1 MTVLRTLRRLI
12 KNRSGVAMTEFALG
26 MPFLLTAGLWGLETA
41 NYAIVNM
48 KIGQLTVHVADNAS
62 RIGDTSMLDSR
73 RIFEEDMN
81 DLLLGANIQGGPQ
94 LDLYQHGRVIVSS
107 LEIFDSGKHKSNA
120 KADGTQF
127 VHWQR
132 CKGEKVKV
140 SEYASVN
147 QDLPNGIGEPDNEVD
162 AEEDSPVMFV
172 EIYYDYQ
179 PLVSSRFIPSN
190 TIKSTAAF
198 LVRDNRDLEA
208 IFKRKSATVLADCNT
223 YDAFPAT

>member
-1 MTVLRTLRRLI
+1 MTVLRTLRRIL

-41 NYAIVNM
+41 NFAIVNM
-48 KIGQLTVHVADNAS
+48 KIGQLAVHVADNAS

-73 RIFEEDMN
+73 RIFEEDVN
-81 DLLLGANIQGGPQ
+81 DLLLGANIQGGQQ
-94 LDLYQHGRVIVSS
+94 LDLYQHGRVIITSV
-107 LEIFDSGKHKSNA
+107 EIYDGAKHKGNA
-120 KADGTQF
+120 KSDGTQF

-132 CKGEKVKV
+132 CKGAMVKS
-140 SEYASVN
+140 SEYATVN
-147 QDLPNGIGEPDNEVD
+147 QDLPNGIGSTGNEVE
-162 AEEDSPVMFV
+162 AEVDSPVMFV

-198 LVRDNRDLEA
+198 LVRDNRDLET
-208 IFKRKSATVLADCNT
+208 IFKRKSATVLAACNT
-223 YDAFPAT
+223 YDTFPAT